1 MIIAVQYDSHIDILI
16 DWFVI
21 MTIDI
26 YESPIDNII
35 FNEPSSSN
43 F

>member
-1 MIIAVQYDSHIDILI
+1 MLI
-16 DWFVI
+16 NWLHAG
-21 MTIDI
+21 TIDI

-35 FNEPSSSN
+35 FNEFSSQN